1 MRNKFSACS
10 VYIPESATC
19 RDLMASD
26 VWLEVE
32 LNITLSFHW
41 SDIIWFPPNIMT
53 IMSLLKSQ
61 APEET
66 LESLDRVTV
75 LPTGRGFCDACKLWL
90 QAGARNQKLKKKAK
104 KQITINAL
112 DHKLISEKNLP

>member
-1 MRNKFSACS
+1 
-10 VYIPESATC
+10 
-19 RDLMASD
+19 MASD

-41 SDIIWFPPNIMT
+41 SDIILFPPNIM
-53 IMSLLKSQ
+53 IMMSLLKSQ

-75 LPTGRGFCDACKLWL
+75 LPTGRGFCDAYKLWL
-90 QAGARNQKLKKKAK
+90 QAGARNQK
-104 KQITINAL
+104 
-112 DHKLISEKNLP
+112 